1 MGQTFANNKP
11 GSKSFADAHR
21 GTAEIVAEHLSAE
34 RGPLILSAAPLSGL
48 TSFLQATA
56 FSALGRADAGFVFR
70 FTFASGETAKDAAK
84 RTASEFLSGY
94 VANSRREA
102 APSIGGWPSSEIVK
116 MAGIGDLQWIERAV
130 ERIAGPG
137 EKSIE
142 QCLSIIE
149 LAIRAGRKIAVITD
163 EIHHAAAEP
172 DGLRSLI
179 LLRQLSENLGFPLV
193 LAGRRRSFSE
203 IRAQRTIA
211 FERLLA
217 DSGLEFSTEAAGDLS
232 LDLDD
237 ASLDLLA
244 TQTGGRPGLITD
256 ILRRLKTDE
265 KSFDGFAS
273 IQRAYCE
280 EVFGG
285 SCGKWFDK
293 TIDDALGT
301 RNRVRAFEIFGDA
314 RSNGGSVPL
323 ALFQDRMG
331 FDEARAW
338 RAAAMLNSAEIVDRS
353 AYSIERSNAPTII
366 DLFESRTQTEL
377 HREPRALVFSSL
389 VASMVSRSTTVM
401 AGRYRRQTAIGVK
414 DVLASFDGRPVPAV
428 LFDPKNFA
436 EKYKGNDRTEI
447 GVGLSAETE
456 HIELPNIVFSAS
468 IESIYPQIAA
478 QLDQERGAFAVGFPK
493 HRFGS
498 EDRVFW
504 LAAEIESKLP
514 ATAELTEF
522 WCDRLEAAAVSAGLE
537 NCRLWLITPDGFED
551 DACDILTGR
560 GSVGS
565 SRMQAEFILEI
576 LKNKMP
582 ATADLGAEEMAEYEI
597 VIPMSGESELIAAH
611 TLEEIAKRHGFMAHD
626 INQIKTALVEA
637 CINAVEHSHSP
648 DRRIRQ
654 KFTVGRDKITIDV
667 TNRGLRLADAPR
679 PAADSARRGWGLK
692 LMEKLMDE
700 VTINDT
706 DDGTSITMVKQL
718 KAA

>member
-1 MGQTFANNKP
+1 MFPNNKP
-11 GSKSFADAHR
+11 GSNSFADAHR
-21 GTAEIVAEHLSAE
+21 GTTELVAGYLSAE
-34 RGPLILSAAPLSGL
+34 RGPMILSAAPLSGL
-48 TSFLQATA
+48 TTFLRTIASSDT
-56 FSALGRADAGFVFR
+56 ADAGFVFHFG
-70 FTFASGETAKDAAK
+70 FTSGETAKDAAE
-84 RTASEFLSGY
+84 RMASEFLSGY
-94 VANSRREA
+94 VANSRRES
-102 APSIGGWPSSEIVK
+102 APSIGGWPPSEIIK

-142 QCLSIIE
+142 QCLSVIE
-149 LAIRAGRKIAVITD
+149 LAIRAGRKIAVIAD
-163 EIHHAAAEP
+163 DVHQAATEP
-172 DGLRSLI
+172 DGLRSI
-179 LLRQLSENLGFPLV
+179 LFLKRLSENLGFPLV
-193 LAGRRRSFSE
+193 LAGRRRSISE
-203 IRAQRTIA
+203 IMANRTIA
-211 FERLLA
+211 FERLLGDA
-217 DSGLEFSTEAAGDLS
+217 GLEFTMEAAGELA

-237 ASLDLLA
+237 ASMDLLA
-244 TQTGGRPGLITD
+244 TQTGGRPGVITD

-265 KSFDGFAS
+265 KPFDGFAS

-293 TIDDALGT
+293 TIDDALGV
-301 RNRVRAFEIFGDA
+301 RNRVRAFEMFGDA
-314 RSNGGSVPL
+314 RPNGGPVPL

-331 FDEARAW
+331 FDEARTW
-338 RAAAMLNSAEIVDRS
+338 RAAALLNSAEIVDRS
-353 AYSIERSNAPTII
+353 AYSIDRSNDPTIS
-366 DLFESRTQTEL
+366 DLFESRTRTEL
-377 HREPRALVFSSL
+377 HGEPRALVFSSL
-389 VASMVSRSTTVM
+389 VASMVSRSTKVM
-401 AGRYRRQTAIGVK
+401 AGRYRRETALGVK
-414 DVLASFDGRPVPAV
+414 DVLASFDGRNVPAI
-428 LFDPKNFA
+428 LFDPKKFA
-436 EKYKGNDRTEI
+436 EKYKGNDRSEI
-447 GVGLSAETE
+447 GLGLNAETE
-456 HIELPNIVFSAS
+456 NIELPNIVFSAS

-504 LAAEIESKLP
+504 FAAEIDSKLP
-514 ATAELTEF
+514 ATAALAEF
-522 WCDRLEAAAVSAGLE
+522 WCDRLEAAALSAGLE
-537 NCRLWLITPDGFED
+537 NFKLWLITPDGFED
-551 DACDILTGR
+551 DACDVLVNR
-560 GSVGS
+560 GAVGS
-565 SRMQAEFILEI
+565 SRKQAELISEL
-576 LKNKMP
+576 LKNEAP
-582 ATADLGAEEMAEYEI
+582 TEADSGEEEMAEYEI

-654 KFTVGRDKITIDV
+654 KFTVGHDKITIDV

-679 PAADSARRGWGLK
+679 PSADSARRGWGLK